1 MLHMTSNISM
11 LIFYAGFAC
20 VFLLSVQQVAV
31 VVTEPD
37 SEQLED
43 IRVQPTERQVE
54 SIEAG
59 NTEPSSHT
67 HNFL

>member
-1 MLHMTSNISM
+1 MLRMTSNISM
-11 LIFYAGFAC
+11 LIFYSCFAC
-20 VFLLSVQQVAV
+20 IFLMSVHQQVAV

-59 NTEPSSHT
+59 NTEP
-67 HNFL
+67 